1 MYRITFKVLENI
13 LLPPKLYNW
22 VMFNYLNLKNILRE
36 LKNKINE
43 LIHKTVLFITTIKH
57 I

>member
-13 LLPPKLYNW
+13 LSPPKLYNW
-22 VMFNYLNLKNILRE
+22 VMFKYLNLKNILRE

-43 LIHKTVLFITTIKH
+43 LIHKTVLFITPIKH